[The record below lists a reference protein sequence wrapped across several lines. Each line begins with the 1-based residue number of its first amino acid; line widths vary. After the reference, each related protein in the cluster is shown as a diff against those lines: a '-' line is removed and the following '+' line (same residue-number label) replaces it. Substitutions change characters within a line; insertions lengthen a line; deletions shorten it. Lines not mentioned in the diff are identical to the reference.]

1 MDNITIKDSTG
12 TDVVFKVVRQP
23 SGTQSAI
30 LTAVVAGAGMNR
42 SAFPKIEVS
51 TRIQNGAT
59 SPVVSVVVPYGTVQ
73 NEAFKKLGQVATTTQ
88 SRQPADAPSRAMA
101 DAAAFQKNL
110 MANTAIQDLLNSG
123 NL

>member
-1 MDNITIKDSTG
+1 MDKITIKDSTG
-12 TDVVFKVVRQP
+12 ADVVFNVVRQP

-30 LTAVVAGAGMNR
+30 LTASVAGEGMNR

-59 SPVVSVVVPYGTVQ
+59 SPVISVVVPYGAVQ
-73 NEAFKKLGQVATTTQ
+73 NGAFKKLGQVATTTQ

-110 MANTAIQDLLNSG
+110 MATAVIQDLLNDGS
-123 NL
+123 L

>member
-12 TDVVFKVVRQP
+12 ADVVFSVVRQP

-30 LTAVVAGAGMNR
+30 LTAITAGEGMNR
-42 SAFPKIEVS
+42 SAFPKIEIS

-59 SPVVSVVVPYGTVQ
+59 SPVVSVVVPYGSVQ
-73 NEAFKKLGQVATTTQ
+73 NGAFKKLGQVATTTQ

-101 DAAAFQKNL
+101 DAAAFQRNL
-110 MANTAIQDLLNSG
+110 MASTVVQDLLTDG

>member
-1 MDNITIKDSTG
+1 MEYITIKDSKG
-12 TDVVFKVVRQP
+12 ADVVFSVIRQP

-30 LTAVVAGAGMNR
+30 LTATMVGEGMNR
-42 SAFPKIEVS
+42 SAFPKIEIS

-59 SPVVSVVVPYGTVQ
+59 SPVISVVVPYGSMQ
-73 NEAFKKLGQVATTTQ
+73 NGAFKKLGQVATTTQ

-110 MANTAIQDLLNSG
+110 MATPVIQHLLNDG